1 MIKKNYNKKKRE
13 NNTDNDNEE
22 HPQREDKNSLKMIPG
37 TILNFNLEKSI
48 KRPRLKKFL
57 EGIVR
62 IAFLDFQ
69 DNQKTGFIRVYSPAD
84 ANALVKHFNNKTA
97 DQEITITLDI
107 IKGDEENAYWKKVEA
122 KTKAA
127 KLRKQEKQEN
137 KMDIQQSQILGKSD
151 GKLDEEGKL
160 EGEQERNEPGK
171 KKQEKRKKKTKGGI
185 PCRKGKR

>member
-1 MIKKNYNKKKRE
+1 VVLLSNQMIKKTIISAQKKRE

-69 DNQKTGFIRVYSPAD
+69 DNQKTVFYYIIYLHVFSGELFIS
-84 ANALVKHFNNKTA
+84 
-97 DQEITITLDI
+97 
-107 IKGDEENAYWKKVEA
+107 
-122 KTKAA
+122 
-127 KLRKQEKQEN
+127 
-137 KMDIQQSQILGKSD
+137 
-151 GKLDEEGKL
+151 
-160 EGEQERNEPGK
+160 
-171 KKQEKRKKKTKGGI
+171 
-185 PCRKGKR
+185 